1 LKFDLR
7 DLELFVAVAD
17 CGSIARAAELA
28 HTVASAISKR
38 LSDMEDMLGTP
49 LITRGTRGIALTPA
63 GHTLLTRARLL
74 LAQATQLE
82 DEIASYALGAR
93 GHVRLFANISAI
105 VEFLPAALAS
115 FVQRYPD
122 IRLHLEEHVSDV
134 IARAVAENVADLGIV
149 SDTPAIEGLQQW
161 PFRRDELVVVTRP
174 DHPIAQRDRDRA
186 RDRNR
191 DRERD
196 REREREGVTFAEC
209 LESPFVGLHATSA
222 LHRQLVRAAS
232 EAGRPFEPRI
242 QVTSFDAVCSM
253 VAAGLGIGIVPRTAT
268 TAYTTSLGLTAVPL
282 ADPWAQRELSL
293 CARSLDSLSPAA
305 RLLRDHLL
313 QPPPL

>member
-1 LKFDLR
+1 MKFDLR

-17 CGSIARAAELA
+17 CGSIARAAERA
-28 HTVASAISKR
+28 HTVPSAISKR

-49 LITRGTRGIALTPA
+49 LITRGTRGIALTAA

-115 FVQRYPD
+115 FLQRYPD

-149 SDTPAIEGLQQW
+149 SDTPDVEGLQQW
-161 PFRRDELVVVTRP
+161 PFRRDELVVVTKP
-174 DHPIAQRDRDRA
+174 DSAIAG
-186 RDRNR
+186 
-191 DRERD
+191 REQ
-196 REREREGVTFAEC
+196 VLFAEC
-209 LESPFVGLHATSA
+209 LETPFVGLHTSSA

-232 EAGRPFEPRI
+232 EAGRAFEPRI

-268 TAYTTSLGLTAVPL
+268 SAYTTSLGLTAVPL
-282 ADPWAQRELSL
+282 ADAWAQRELSL

-313 QPPPL
+313 Q

>member
-1 LKFDLR
+1 VKFDLR

-17 CGSIARAAELA
+17 SGSIARAAERTF
-28 HTVASAISKR
+28 TVPSAISKR
-38 LSDMEDMLGTP
+38 LSDMEAMLGTS

-63 GHTLLTRARLL
+63 GHTLLTRARTL
-74 LAQATQLE
+74 LAHATQLE
-82 DEIASYALGAR
+82 DEIASYAFGAR

-115 FVQRYPD
+115 FLQRYPD

-134 IARAVAENVADLGIV
+134 VARAVAENVADLGIV
-149 SDTPAIEGLQQW
+149 SDTPAVEGLEQW
-161 PFRRDELVVVTRP
+161 PFRRDELVVVVRP
-174 DHPIAQRDRDRA
+174 DHAIAKQ
-186 RDRNR
+186 
-191 DRERD
+191 ER
-196 REREREGVTFAEC
+196 VTFAEC
-209 LESPFVGLHATSA
+209 LDAPFVGLHAASA
-222 LHRQLVRAAS
+222 LHRQLVRAAT
-232 EAGRPFEPRI
+232 EAGRAFEPRI

-268 TAYTTSLGLTAVPL
+268 TAYTTSLGLSAVAL

-305 RLLRDHLL
+305 RLLLDHLRETSA
-313 QPPPL
+313 PA

>member
-1 LKFDLR
+1 VKFDLR

-17 CGSIARAAELA
+17 CGSIARAAERA
-28 HTVASAISKR
+28 HTVPSAISKR
-38 LSDMEDMLGTP
+38 LSDMEELLGTP
-49 LITRGTRGIALTPA
+49 LITRGTRGITLTPA

-74 LAQATQLE
+74 LAEATQLE
-82 DEIASYALGAR
+82 DELASYARGAR

-115 FVQRYPD
+115 FLQQHPD

-149 SDTPAIEGLQQW
+149 SDTPAMEGLEQW
-161 PFRRDELVVVTRP
+161 PFRRDELVVVVRP
-174 DHPIAQRDRDRA
+174 DQEVALRR
-186 RDRNR
+186 
-191 DRERD
+191 REDGRLA
-196 REREREGVTFAEC
+196 FADC
-209 LESPFVGLHATSA
+209 LDLPFVGLHAASA

-232 EAGRPFEPRI
+232 DAGRAFEPRI

-253 VAAGLGIGIVPRTAT
+253 VTAGLGIGIVPRTAT
-268 TAYTTSLGLTAVPL
+268 AAYTTSPGLVALPL
-282 ADPWAQRELSL
+282 ADAWAQRELSL

-313 QPPPL
+313 A

>member
-17 CGSIARAAELA
+17 CGSIARAAERA
-28 HTVASAISKR
+28 HTVPSAISKR
-38 LSDMEDMLGTP
+38 LSDMEEALGTP

-63 GHTLLTRARLL
+63 GHTLLTRARTL

-82 DEIASYALGAR
+82 DEIASYAFGAR

-115 FVQRYPD
+115 FLQRHPD

-134 IARAVAENVADLGIV
+134 VARAVAENVADLGIV
-149 SDTPAIEGLQQW
+149 SDTPAVEGLQQW
-161 PFRRDELVVVTRP
+161 PFRRDELVVVVRP
-174 DHPIAQRDRDRA
+174 DHDLARHDR
-186 RDRNR
+186 
-191 DRERD
+191 
-196 REREREGVTFAEC
+196 VTFAAC
-209 LESPFVGLHATSA
+209 LDVPFVGLHVASA
-222 LHRQLVRAAS
+222 LHRQLVRAATD
-232 EAGRPFEPRI
+232 AGRAFEPRI

-253 VAAGLGIGIVPRTAT
+253 VAAGLGIGIVPRSAT
-268 TAYTTSLGLTAVPL
+268 TAYTMSLDLTVVPL
-282 ADPWAQRELSL
+282 ADAWAQRELSL

-313 QPPPL
+313 T